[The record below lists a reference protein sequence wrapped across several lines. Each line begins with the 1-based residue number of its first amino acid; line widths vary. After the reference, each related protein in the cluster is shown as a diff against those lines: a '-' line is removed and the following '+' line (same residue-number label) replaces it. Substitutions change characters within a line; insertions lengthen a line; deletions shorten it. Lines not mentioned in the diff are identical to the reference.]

1 MQIWVKVM
9 YTDAGVP
16 RVVTTQAMRI
26 QMGGV

>member
-1 MQIWVKVM
+1 MQIWVKVLYM
-9 YTDAGVP
+9 DAGET